1 MSADD
6 GIILFYHWFGV
17 YGGRKPKLESQHYG
31 CVLDI
36 INVQRFLLHGER
48 NSHGNGWK
56 LDWKLSWNFWFE
68 LQCFIPYIVANNKFT
83 RERKRWSLSHDSRA
97 DFCQIGSEKA

>member
-1 MSADD
+1 MLTMSADD

-48 NSHGNGWK
+48 NSHGNG
-56 LDWKLSWNFWFE
+56 
-68 LQCFIPYIVANNKFT
+68 
-83 RERKRWSLSHDSRA
+83 
-97 DFCQIGSEKA
+97 